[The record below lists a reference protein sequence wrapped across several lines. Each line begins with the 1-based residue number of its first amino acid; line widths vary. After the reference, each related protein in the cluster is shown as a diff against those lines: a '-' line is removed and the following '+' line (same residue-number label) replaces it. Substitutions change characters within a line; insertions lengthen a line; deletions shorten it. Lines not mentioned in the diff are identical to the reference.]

1 MKVDTDELKI
11 KAVATTRVVGSWLKE
26 ATPKVVAHVKVAGN
40 KFAKS
45 VAEHEAKLKEEK

>member
-26 ATPKVVAHVKVAGN
+26 ATPKVVAHAGN